1 MFPRMYR
8 MFRRTLNLDMANF
21 QILVKIVYLR
31 IKFRAHFREGS
42 HIYFFPALKKV

>member
-21 QILVKIVYLR
+21 QILVKIVYL
-31 IKFRAHFREGS
+31 IKFRAHFREVS
-42 HIYFFPALKKV
+42 HINFFPAH